1 MAPYCPLGTTAGHVI
16 LLLCM
21 CECVTFCWTKR
32 PPCLTHSGCKHFH
45 CAVFLCVCVYEGM
58 GVCVLCVCLSAWLQ
72 FVWQFEKSLLIVD
85 NVQVVNAR
93 PHLCTVNPDYLVA
106 WLIALAV
113 ANHSH
118 CVCDHMQLLKIDQVV
133 MEGLISL
140 MDKGDIFQEK
150 RHERDLGRFHPLER
164 FPIGFVVQRW
174 ILKKDG
180 W

>member
-93 PHLCTVNPDYLVA
+93 PHLCTVNPDYLVPGWSLWQWRIILTVSA
-106 WLIALAV
+106 IICCWFRRRHVASAQYQTINILQQIWNGPIAL
-113 ANHSH
+113 N
-118 CVCDHMQLLKIDQVV
+118 IN
-133 MEGLISL
+133 INN
-140 MDKGDIFQEK
+140 I
-150 RHERDLGRFHPLER
+150 
-164 FPIGFVVQRW
+164 
-174 ILKKDG
+174 
-180 W
+180 